1 MGKIKKLTYFM
12 AVYADEDGGAWTSFA
27 DFDCLCDQGDTVDEA
42 IARSA
47 DFLDYVV
54 TDMINRNKQLPVP
67 SGILD
72 FLAKLNAEDGEPMC
86 IIPVT
91 VYPPSPTKRIN
102 ITGKE
107 DVFARID
114 DYAKAHHVTR
124 SELMINATLE
134 YMRLN

>member
-27 DFDCLCDQGDTVDEA
+27 DFDCLCDQGDTIDEA
-42 IARSA
+42 ILQSSK
-47 DFLDYVV
+47 FLDFVV
-54 TDMINRNKQLPVP
+54 SDMVNRKKHPPKP
-67 SGILD
+67 SGIID
-72 FLAKLNAEDGEPMC
+72 FISKLNPEDGNPIC

-91 VYPPSPTKRIN
+91 VYPPAPTKRIN

-114 DYAKAHHVTR
+114 DYARAHHITR